1 MKVNNIWV
9 QCKITQ
15 ETKVI
20 NGGIESNKIYHKL
33 ITAWSIDEAHYI
45 HPLFFMSGIFHSKN
59 LKAIACWYKDQEKIQ

>member
-1 MKVNNIWV
+1 MLRVLHIAMHTKIHAYIHIYIFKMYLKIKLLQMKVNNIWV

-33 ITAWSIDEAHYI
+33 ITA
-45 HPLFFMSGIFHSKN
+45 
-59 LKAIACWYKDQEKIQ
+59 